1 MRVALPKVRLV
12 MRAAP
17 PKVRPAATVL
27 RKTRRM
33 CVTLGRS
40 NDAACGGHRLPQ
52 LAAVQLPGAV
62 QVDRREDLNICFVV
76 VCVKQFY

>member
-1 MRVALPKVRLV
+1 
-12 MRAAP
+12 
-17 PKVRPAATVL
+17 
-27 RKTRRM
+27 M

-40 NDAACGGHRLPQ
+40 NDAACGGHRLSQ